1 MKESDTSIVK
11 ERVKKITVYTFRS
24 IIFFKSGFLGQN
36 KGRSVI
42 LNFLRIILKKT
53 KYFRRNWGF
62 TFTSE
67 VKLYPLI
74 DRLMQ
79 STETTFAGL
88 YRCEQL
94 AFYRNLPEP
103 PETARNLVGTTRNL
117 AGTPLNLDR
126 KPK

>member
-1 MKESDTSIVK
+1 MTPVLSRNVLKKLKVTVYLQIDNFLQIWLFGSK
-11 ERVKKITVYTFRS
+11 ERSKCDLKFKK
-24 IIFFKSGFLGQN
+24 N
-36 KGRSVI
+36 
-42 LNFLRIILKKT
+42 ILKKT

-74 DRLMQ
+74 DRPMQ

-103 PETARNLVGTTRNL
+103 PETARNLTGTNRNL